1 MGESAHRAVE
11 APGIVFIGS
20 GNVACHLAR
29 AFKDAGAKI
38 VQVCSRT
45 AANAESL
52 AGSVGA
58 IAITELSEVDTSAD
72 FCIICVGDSAVAG
85 AAERLPHMDGIV
97 LHTSGSVPMEVLKAA
112 SERVGVLY
120 PLQTFSKG
128 RALDVAK
135 VPFFTE
141 ASEAEVLESVDS
153 LASMVS
159 CSVHHADSSTR
170 PLLHVAGVLA
180 CNFPNYLLGCAADV
194 LARGGYNL
202 DVLRPLVQETIDKAF
217 TSGADSAQTGPARRG
232 DMHTIAMHA
241 SILPPMQAEIYNML
255 SRAIMQRH
263 NIIVNEQNKL

>member
-1 MGESAHRAVE
+1 ME

-85 AAERLPHMDGIV
+85 VAERLPHMDGIV

-112 SERVGVLY
+112 SERVGVL
-120 PLQTFSKG
+120 L
-128 RALDVAK
+128 
-135 VPFFTE
+135 
-141 ASEAEVLESVDS
+141 S
-153 LASMVS
+153 LI
-159 CSVHHADSSTR
+159 H
-170 PLLHVAGVLA
+170 
-180 CNFPNYLLGCAADV
+180 
-194 LARGGYNL
+194 
-202 DVLRPLVQETIDKAF
+202 I
-217 TSGADSAQTGPARRG
+217 
-232 DMHTIAMHA
+232 
-241 SILPPMQAEIYNML
+241 
-255 SRAIMQRH
+255 
-263 NIIVNEQNKL
+263 